1 MKPGGRYLAK
11 DLFEVGG
18 VSIILKA
25 LQEGNLLNL
34 NCMTVT
40 GKTIEENIK
49 DIKFDTTSQK
59 VVYSTSKPIYLNW
72 RCCTLKEILRQM
84 ELL

>member
-1 MKPGGRYLAK
+1 
-11 DLFEVGG
+11 
-18 VSIILKA
+18 
-25 LQEGNLLNL
+25 
-34 NCMTVT
+34 MTVT

-59 VVYSTSKPIYLNW
+59 VVYSTSKPISS
-72 RCCTLKEILRQM
+72 TGGVVGLKGNLAQM